1 VGQLSM
7 YTTMRASGCAVLYI
21 AAVFKY
27 VIIKVRSGHR
37 CVGVGLMGYGRV
49 TGGTRLQCHFI
60 R

>member
-37 CVGVGLMGYGRV
+37 CVGVGLMGYAV
-49 TGGTRLQCHFI
+49 
-60 R
+60 